1 MQSGIDTI
9 PLVLALVLG
18 AISTGILTSKIGYYT
33 QWMYAA
39 AIIMP
44 IGCGLMMTLD
54 LDSSEGIWIGLQI
67 VAGFGIG
74 IGMQQAS
81 VAAQTVLE
89 KQDVPTGVSLIFFG
103 QMLGGAIFISVGQNI
118 FTSNLVTRLTA
129 LNHGLTPE
137 QIINTGATD
146 LRDALPAN
154 ELHDV
159 LVEYNL
165 ALRQVFLVATVV
177 SALSLL
183 GALMM
188 EWRSVKKG
196 QAQVAASR
204 HWARRL

>member
-1 MQSGIDTI
+1 VQSGIDTI

>member
-1 MQSGIDTI
+1 
-9 PLVLALVLG
+9 
-18 AISTGILTSKIGYYT
+18 
-33 QWMYAA
+33 
-39 AIIMP
+39 MP

-129 LNHGLTPE
+129 LNHGLTPG

-196 QAQVAASR
+196 QGPSGGKQALGEKAVEKEAA
-204 HWARRL
+204 